1 LRARCFNFEREL
13 VIIRLFLAINFPG
26 EVVERVWGIIEKVRE
41 NSAGGKFMEKEN
53 VHLMLEF
60 LGEVEP
66 GRLPA
71 IRKIMDGLN
80 AAPFELRLNKAGTFR
95 RQEGDVC
102 WIGVE
107 ENPALL
113 DLQKKLHD
121 ALAAEGFSL
130 EERKY
135 TPHIT
140 IGRKVKLKAGFPLSA
155 INRELKGLTAHI
167 EKIHLMRSQLT
178 EKGPVYTVLH
188 SKLLG

>member
-1 LRARCFNFEREL
+1 
-13 VIIRLFLAINFPG
+13 
-26 EVVERVWGIIEKVRE
+26 
-41 NSAGGKFMEKEN
+41 MDKEN
-53 VHLMLEF
+53 VHLTLEF

-66 GRLPA
+66 QRFSA
-71 IRKIMDGLN
+71 IRKIMDGLK
-80 AAPFELRLNKAGTFR
+80 AAPFELRLDKAGTFR
-95 RQEGDVC
+95 RREGDIC
-102 WIGVE
+102 WMGVE
-107 ENPALL
+107 ENPALF

-140 IGRKVKLKAGFPLSA
+140 IGRKVKLKAGFSLSA